1 MKGPGSAQSFPVEQD
16 NVTANLV
23 TQKILGSQIPVLV
36 NKLPEFTFLDCIRRS
51 VFALYCSAQNSK
63 NKNLECSDHFIDD

>member
-1 MKGPGSAQSFPVEQD
+1 MKGPGSAQLFPVEQD

-36 NKLPEFTFLDCIRRS
+36 NEFTFLDCIRQS
-51 VFALYCSAQNSK
+51 VFTLYCSAQNSK